1 LLALVLY
8 VDCGVVTDRRL
19 RDMEFPVPVT
29 SVSANRC
36 RNLFARM
43 LLLLGL
49 LSTPALAQDMR
60 VYTSVSNVSQAD
72 APRTISHSLTLFHA
86 GKVYDYMKET
96 GEVVIFEPVHHRF
109 VILNKDFIA
118 TEVPFAELNHFLE
131 SARTESMTYINNLN
145 PNENVNAARLA
156 ALVRFQLSP
165 VFQEQ
170 EIKETRSLEL
180 SSEHLNYSVKIA
192 KIESPQY
199 VRQYLDYADW
209 AARLNFALRPNSTF
223 PEARL
228 KLNES
233 LRRLEVLPT
242 QVDLQLQKADPV
254 RLRAEHQFA
263 WEFLAVDRSHIS
275 QWERALHSD
284 RVRWIP
290 FQQYQQDQQSLA
302 QQAR

>member
-1 LLALVLY
+1 MPVTLKSALRSGKSAVQLGLLLAL
-8 VDCGVVTDRRL
+8 
-19 RDMEFPVPVT
+19 MI
-29 SVSANRC
+29 A
-36 RNLFARM
+36 
-43 LLLLGL
+43 
-49 LSTPALAQDMR
+49 PAAAQDMR
-60 VYTSVSNVSQAD
+60 VYTSVSDISQPA
-72 APRTISHSLTLFHA
+72 APRALSHSLTLFHA

-131 SARTESMTYINNLN
+131 SARSESMNYISKLD
-145 PNENVNAARLA
+145 PNENANAARLS
-156 ALVRFQLSP
+156 ALVKFQLSP

-170 EIKETRSLEL
+170 ENAAAQSLEL
-180 SSEHLNYSVKIA
+180 TSEHLNYNVKTA
-192 KIESPQY
+192 KIESTQF
-199 VRQYLDYADW
+199 VRQYLDYTDW

-228 KLNES
+228 KLNDT
-233 LRRLEVLPT
+233 LRRMEVLPT

-275 QWERALHSD
+275 QWERSLHSD
-284 RVRWIP
+284 RVRWVP
-290 FQQYQQDQQSLA
+290 FQQYQQAQQSVA
-302 QQAR
+302 QQSR